1 MYITVIS
8 IVLKVLK
15 NSTRNFCILYGF
27 VKRKKKTKKTVSDIE
42 QMLYF
47 NVISK

>member
-27 VKRKKKTKKTVSDIE
+27 VKRKKKRDRKYCDIE
-42 QMLYF
+42 QMLFF